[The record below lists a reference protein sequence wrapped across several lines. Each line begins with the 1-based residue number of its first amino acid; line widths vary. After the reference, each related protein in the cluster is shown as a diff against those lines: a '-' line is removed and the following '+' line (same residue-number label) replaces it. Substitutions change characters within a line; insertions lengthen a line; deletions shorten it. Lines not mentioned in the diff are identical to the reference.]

1 VLHRVVKVHV
11 IVNLE
16 ARRRDGL
23 HRFGLRDDVVKVVGV
38 ILEPRITG
46 CISFPLVAQRP
57 GGQLS

>member
-1 VLHRVVKVHV
+1 
-11 IVNLE
+11 VNLE

-57 GGQLS
+57 GGQSS